1 MFDLK
6 SVNTVTK
13 MGKRYH
19 CDYCDKTFPDSA
31 NNRKKHLQG
40 AFHTRMKRIHYDAF
54 RDAETIFKV
63 ESVKKPCRR
72 FQQTGEC
79 DYGTTCKFSHLS
91 PGELAELAAHA
102 EAEKHAAKQ
111 CASVPLPK
119 SVTITEWANKHFKT
133 QEKLPEPFAY
143 KDMIATQLSFFNN
156 NLSISM
162 RAPTLDDLLACRPN
176 HWG

>member
-1 MFDLK
+1 
-6 SVNTVTK
+6 

-40 AFHTRMKRIHYDAF
+40 TFHTRMKRLHYDAF
-54 RDAETIFKV
+54 RDAETVFKV

-72 FQQTGEC
+72 FQQVGEC
-79 DYGTTCKFSHLS
+79 DYGTACKFSHLS
-91 PGELAELAAHA
+91 PGELAELAARA
-102 EAEKHAAKQ
+102 EAEKHAAKLRL
-111 CASVPLPK
+111 SKPLPAD
-119 SVTITEWANKHFKT
+119 VTVIEWTHTHLKT

-143 KDMIATQLSFFNN
+143 QDMIAKQFSSLNNSLSR
-156 NLSISM
+156 SM
-162 RAPTLDDLLACRPN
+162 QAPTLDDFLACRPN